1 MPPGGTT
8 LGKIT
13 GSADDTGVIGTLE
26 REGGAYEPH
35 LMEFLA
41 QVVEPSDVCLD
52 VGANIGV
59 MSLCLARLCPDGRV
73 YAFEPGRASY
83 AYLERNV
90 ADNALGNVVPVPLGA
105 FDTNGSLGFAVDA
118 AHPGGAFVATGETAN
133 ERIDVVRL
141 DDWIATNTIDHVDVL
156 KLDVEGAEVR
166 ALAGTRLTL
175 ARYRPLVIAEC
186 NPIALRQVADASADA
201 LVAALAAVYG
211 TVYFLHE
218 ATPRP
223 LESRAQLRR
232 QLEAD
237 GIVELVAGDRI
248 VGRSPRP
255 RVLYRTVRA
264 VKDQLRRY
272 RAPAMNYVHEPSYDA
287 RIDIVEVRAPH
298 GTTTAVPLH
307 VRNTCARAWFSS
319 AFARSPVFASYHW
332 LDAHGTVV
340 EYDGLRTPF
349 PRPLAP
355 GRAASVDLIVRMP
368 DAPGEY
374 VLACALVQE
383 GFAWFDDLRPDFVV
397 SVKAVA
403 T

>member
-13 GSADDTGVIGTLE
+13 GSAGDTGVIGTLE
-26 REGGAYEPH
+26 RERGEYEPH
-35 LMEFLA
+35 LMAFLA
-41 QVVEPSDVCLD
+41 RFVRPGDVCLD

-90 ADNALGNVVPVPLGA
+90 AENALGNVVPVPLGA
-105 FDTNGSLGFAVDA
+105 YDTNGSLGFAVDA
-118 AHPGGAFVATGETAN
+118 THPGGAFVATGEAAS
-133 ERIDVVRL
+133 ERIDVVRI
-141 DDWIATNTIDHVDVL
+141 DDWIATNLIDRVDVV

-166 ALAGTRLTL
+166 VLAGAHRTL
-175 ARYRPLVIAEC
+175 ARHRPLVIVEC
-186 NPIALRQVADASADA
+186 NPIALRQDADASTDA
-201 LVAALAAVYG
+201 LIAMLTAVYG

-218 ATPRP
+218 ATPCP
-223 LESRAQLRR
+223 LESPVQLRR

-237 GIVELVAGDRI
+237 GIVELVAGDRVI
-248 VGRSPRP
+248 GRSPRP
-255 RVLYRTVRA
+255 RVVYRTVRA
-264 VKDQLRRY
+264 AKDRLRRY
-272 RAPAMNYVHEPSYDA
+272 RAPAMNYVHEPSYNA
-287 RIDIVEVRAPH
+287 RIDVDEVRAPH
-298 GTTTAVPLH
+298 ATTTTVQLH
-307 VRNTCARAWFSS
+307 VQNTCARAWFSS
-319 AFARSPVFASYHW
+319 AFARNPVLASYHW
-332 LDAHGTVV
+332 LDAHGEVV
-340 EYDGLRTPF
+340 AYDGLRTPF

-355 GRAASVDLIVRMP
+355 GRATTLALTVQMP

-383 GFAWFDDLRPDFVV
+383 GFAWFDDLRPDLVV
-397 SVKAVA
+397 CVKAVA